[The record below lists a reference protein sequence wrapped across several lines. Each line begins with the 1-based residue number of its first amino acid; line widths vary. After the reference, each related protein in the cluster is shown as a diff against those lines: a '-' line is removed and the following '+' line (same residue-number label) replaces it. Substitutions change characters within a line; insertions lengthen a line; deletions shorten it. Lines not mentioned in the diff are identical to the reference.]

1 MQNVLVRPQI
11 AVIQPHG
18 ALNAACVGKFQRQL
32 DVAIASNQHSKLVV
46 DMKQVESIDSA
57 GLMALI
63 SALTRA
69 QALNKGFSLCSVPH
83 PVRIVLELTQ
93 LDGVFEILEEQV
105 NLSQIAA

>member
-11 AVIQPHG
+11 VVIQPRG
-18 ALNAACVGKFQRQL
+18 ALDATRVEKFQRQL
-32 DVAIASNQHSKLVV
+32 DVAITSDRHSKVVV

-63 SALTRA
+63 SALTTA

-83 PVRIVLELTQ
+83 SVRIVLELTQ
-93 LDGVFEILEEQV
+93 LDDVFEILEEQV
-105 NLSQIAA
+105 HLNQTAA